1 MTLTLPITERTDGR
15 AGWARRRTLIL
26 VSFSTRANAG
36 SPTIVHVLLSES
48 PFFFSFLISQ
58 SCVWQVGEEEKER
71 NNHYTTITYTS
82 NNTGTEIYGLPTDRI
97 FVLCELRPIATIYIP
112 GYCTITTKA
121 LGVHQVACQPTLT
134 LPSSKSPPSE
144 DWGAALLA
152 GVSISITMGRPSVSL
167 KHPSISSITRLLQN
181 GYAEG
186 PRTNGNL
193 YTVSR

>member
-1 MTLTLPITERTDGR
+1 MTLTLNHGTDR
-15 AGWARRRTLIL
+15 LSEAQD
-26 VSFSTRANAG
+26 VSCFISTRANAG

-152 GVSISITMGRPSVSL
+152 GVSIEVSISITMERPSVSL